1 MKKLGIAAAIL
12 VMVCVGASSVAA
24 MSHGD
29 ARIRIFWTA
38 SGLLGPF
45 SILDVLPT
53 YPKDQDRQVMMP
65 VVMFIIDHPKGLVV
79 FDTGNNVAISDGN
92 CKSHWNSWICDALQP
107 SQTRAEVIDKQLEKV
122 GYSVGDVKI
131 VITSHS
137 HLDHIGNIEMFPDA
151 IHVIQKKEL
160 YQAWWPEK
168 FQRGG
173 AHVMADY
180 DDARDFTY
188 FELDGDYDLFGDGS
202 MVVISTPGHTLGHQ
216 SVKVQLADTGTVLLT
231 QDAVWVEENLEGYPA
246 GLNYSILDYNKSV
259 QRIKMLRDIENAQL
273 WLGHSMNQ
281 YEKMGEKWYQ

>member
-1 MKKLGIAAAIL
+1 MKKLVIAVAIL

-24 MSHGD
+24 MSHG
-29 ARIRIFWTA
+29 AAGPKIYWTA
-38 SGLLGPF
+38 SGLFGPLPI
-45 SILDVLPT
+45 SALLPT
-53 YPKDQDRQVMMP
+53 YPKDQDHDIMIPINMW
-65 VVMFIIDHPKGLVV
+65 IIDHPMGLIVY
-79 FDTGNNVAISDGN
+79 DTGNNVAISDGN
-92 CKSHWNSWICDALQP
+92 CTSHWNEGFCGLLQP
-107 SQTRAEVIDKQLEKV
+107 SQTRDDVIDKILERV
-122 GYSVGDVKI
+122 GFSAGDVKI

-202 MVVISTPGHTLGHQ
+202 VVVISTPGHTLGHQ
-216 SVKVQLADTGTVLLT
+216 SVKVRMAETGTVILT
-231 QDAVWVEENLEGYPA
+231 QDAVWVKENLEGHPA
-246 GLNYSILDYNKSV
+246 GLNYSILDYTNSV
-259 QRIKMLRDIENAQL
+259 NRIKMIRDIENAQI
-273 WLGHSMNQ
+273 WMGHSIKQ
-281 YEKMGEKWYQ
+281 YEAMGEKWYQ